1 MRYYIRIE
9 ILSLQYKSF
18 WGIHHISPIL
28 CKISE
33 HLQDALLIKLLEQLF
48 KIHKSQF
55 ISSQRLENLF

>member
-18 WGIHHISPIL
+18 WGIHHVSPIL

-33 HLQDALLIKLLEQLF
+33 HLQDALLIKLLESFLKYIKVNLF
-48 KIHKSQF
+48 LVK
-55 ISSQRLENLF
+55 ENLF